1 MHIPYGRAD
10 NRDGFLADTMRSTER
25 SRDLIITMLEIS
37 RVIGTTSLN
46 TPTRERAR
54 VSCLTPRRQRMHPSR
69 FCPRT
74 SRKRTSREGESVPC
88 RHWLIYRLWAH
99 LTEAIKK
106 DDMHG
111 ATAAKSAVEDKQ
123 REKARQREASGQGHP
138 EARFFRNV
146 AGDRWM
152 PKLDLDG

>member
-1 MHIPYGRAD
+1 
-10 NRDGFLADTMRSTER
+10 MRKL
-25 SRDLIITMLEIS
+25 LIL
-37 RVIGTTSLN
+37 TS
-46 TPTRERAR
+46 
-54 VSCLTPRRQRMHPSR
+54 
-69 FCPRT
+69 
-74 SRKRTSREGESVPC
+74 
-88 RHWLIYRLWAH
+88 RLWAH

-123 REKARQREASGQGHP
+123 REKARQREASGQGIP